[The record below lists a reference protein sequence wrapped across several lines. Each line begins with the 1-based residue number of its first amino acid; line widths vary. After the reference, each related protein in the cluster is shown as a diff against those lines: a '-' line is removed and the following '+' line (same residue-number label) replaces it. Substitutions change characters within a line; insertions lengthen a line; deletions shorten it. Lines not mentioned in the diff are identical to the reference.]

1 MNTEIEAPIAATGN
15 SSNRRSGLPRLQEAG
30 LLIVILILGLT
41 FTAVGHFH
49 GSPGQPNPFLNVDNL
64 VNFIATPMCIYAV
77 MAVGQTAVIITGGI
91 DISVGSIFV
100 LAGLGT
106 AGALQYMDQDAP
118 AWKVLPLAIGISM
131 GIGLLCGLLNGL
143 LTTSLRMHPFIV
155 TLGTLSIFR
164 GIANVANPTNKTLP
178 AGDNVL
184 PDCFSTNLFQRYFL
198 KDLVGG
204 LGIQL
209 LPMLVMVIVVLL
221 GWFYLQW
228 MVAGREAYAVG
239 GNEEAARFSGLRV
252 GRIKL
257 WVYILSGIC
266 AGIAGMV
273 SVGRFGSISTQ
284 DGTGYELTVIAAAVV
299 GGASLTGG
307 RGTALGALLG
317 ALIIRLIE
325 SGIYNPLHWNAQ
337 YSQIIIGS
345 AIIVAVAIDR
355 LSEHFRR
362 RRLAR
367 IGGAG

>member
-1 MNTEIEAPIAATGN
+1 MAESAAAQIPSAPLA
-15 SSNRRSGLPRLQEAG
+15 RRSARPRLQEAG
-30 LLIVILILGLT
+30 LLLVILILGLL
-41 FTAVGHFH
+41 FTGVGYFH
-49 GSPGQPNPFLNVDNL
+49 RQPGQPNPFLNVDNL
-64 VNFIATPMCIYAV
+64 VNFIATPMSIYAI

-106 AGALQYMDQDAP
+106 AGVLQNMDPDAP
-118 AWKVLPLAIGISM
+118 AWKVLPLAIGISL
-131 GIGLLCGLLNGL
+131 GIGLLCGLVNGL

-164 GIANVANPTNKTLP
+164 GLANVANPVNKTLP

-184 PDCFSTNLFQRYFL
+184 PDSFSTNLFQRYFF
-198 KDLVGG
+198 KNLVGS
-204 LGIQL
+204 LGIQI
-209 LPMLVMVIVVLL
+209 LPMIVMLVVVIL
-221 GWFYLQW
+221 GLIYLQF
-228 MVAGREAYAVG
+228 MIAGREAYAVG
-239 GNEEAARFSGLRV
+239 GNEEASRFSGLRV

-257 WVYILSGIC
+257 TVYIISGLC

-273 SVGRFGSISTQ
+273 SLGRFGAISTQ

-325 SGIYNPLHWNAQ
+325 GGIYNPLHWNAQ

-355 LSEHFRR
+355 LSETLRR

-367 IGGAG
+367 IGGG

>member
-1 MNTEIEAPIAATGN
+1 MAELTALEN
-15 SSNRRSGLPRLQEAG
+15 SSQLAGSRRRLPRIQEAG
-30 LLIVILILGLT
+30 LLIVIVLLGFV
-41 FTAVGHFH
+41 FTAVAHLH
-49 GSPGQPNPFLNVDNL
+49 KNAGQPNPFLNVDNL
-64 VNFIATPMCIYAV
+64 VNFIATPMSIYAI

-106 AGALQYMDQDAP
+106 AGALQYMDESAP
-118 AWKVLPLAIGISM
+118 AWKVVPIALGISI
-131 GIGLLCGLLNGL
+131 GIGLACGLLNGL
-143 LTTSLRMHPFIV
+143 LTTTLRIHPFIV

-164 GIANVANPTNKTLP
+164 GIANVANPVNKTLP

-184 PDCFSTNLFQRYFL
+184 PDSFSTDLFQRYFL
-198 KDLVGG
+198 KNLVGG
-204 LGIQL
+204 LGIQI
-209 LPMLVMVIVVLL
+209 LPMLVMLIVVII
-221 GWFYLQW
+221 GWFYLQM

-257 WVYILSGIC
+257 MVYIISGVA

-284 DGTGYELTVIAAAVV
+284 DGTGYELTVVAAAVV

-362 RRLAR
+362 ARLAR
-367 IGGAG
+367 IGGGG

>member
-1 MNTEIEAPIAATGN
+1 MAKK
-15 SSNRRSGLPRLQEAG
+15 RSGLPRMQEAG
-30 LLIVILILGLT
+30 LFVVILILVFV
-41 FTAVGHFH
+41 FTAVGHFQAN
-49 GSPGQPNPFLNVDNL
+49 PGQGNPFLNVDNL
-64 VNFIATPMCIYAV
+64 VNFIATPMSIYAI
-77 MAVGQTAVIITGGI
+77 MAIGQTAVIITGGI

-100 LAGLGT
+100 LASLGV
-106 AGALQYMDQDAP
+106 AGVLQNMDPDAP
-118 AWKVLPLAIGISM
+118 AWKVLPIALGIAL
-131 GIGLLCGLLNGL
+131 GIGMLCGLVNGL
-143 LTTSLRMHPFIV
+143 LTTTLRIHPFIV

-164 GIANVANPTNKTLP
+164 GLANVRNPTNKTLP

-184 PDCFSTNLFQRYFL
+184 PDCFSTDLFQRYFF
-198 KDLVGG
+198 KHFVGG

-209 LPMLVMVIVVLL
+209 LPMIVMLIVVFI
-221 GWFYLQW
+221 GWIYLQL

-257 WVYILSGIC
+257 SVYVISGIC

-273 SVGRFGSISTQ
+273 SLGRFGSVSTQ
-284 DGTGYELTVIAAAVV
+284 DGSGYELTVIAAAVV

-325 SGIYNPLHWNAQ
+325 SGIYNPLHWNLQ

-367 IGGAG
+367 IGGG

>member
-1 MNTEIEAPIAATGN
+1 MAEPSSLEIV
-15 SSNRRSGLPRLQEAG
+15 SRRRLALPRMQETG
-30 LLIVILILGLT
+30 LLVVILILGGL
-41 FTAVGHFH
+41 FTAVGHFRS
-49 GSPGQPNPFLNVDNL
+49 GPGEPNPFLNVDNL
-64 VNFIATPMCIYAV
+64 VNFIATPMSIYAI
-77 MAVGQTAVIITGGI
+77 MAVGQTAAIITGGI

-100 LAGLGT
+100 LAGLAT
-106 AGALQYMDQDAP
+106 AGVLQHMDQDAP
-118 AWKVLPLAIGISM
+118 AWQVLPLALGISL
-131 GIGLLCGLLNGL
+131 GIGLLCGLVNGL
-143 LTTSLRMHPFIV
+143 LTTTLRMHPFIV

-164 GIANVANPTNKTLP
+164 GVANVANPTNKTLP

-184 PDCFSTNLFQRYFL
+184 PDCFSTDLFQRYFF
-198 KDLVGG
+198 KHFVGG
-204 LGIQL
+204 LGVQI
-209 LPMLVMVIVVLL
+209 LPMLVMLIVVLL
-221 GWFYLQW
+221 GWFYLHL
-228 MVAGREAYAVG
+228 MVAGRRAYAVG

-257 WVYILSGIC
+257 WVYIISGIS

-273 SVGRFGSISTQ
+273 SVGRFGSVSTQ

-367 IGGAG
+367 IGGGG